1 MRFRSNYDPL
11 PRIHVETDEKAYAV
25 SGWNRIAGEI
35 RAAAGRRGGGA
46 VVNQTGGPMK
56 MAEAGGGQNTS
67 NAVVEQA
74 RSTLGMPTGAEL
86 PT

>member
-1 MRFRSNYDPL
+1 
-11 PRIHVETDEKAYAV
+11 
-25 SGWNRIAGEI
+25 
-35 RAAAGRRGGGA
+35 
-46 VVNQTGGPMK
+46 MK

-74 RSTLGMPTGAEL
+74 RNMLGTPTGAEL